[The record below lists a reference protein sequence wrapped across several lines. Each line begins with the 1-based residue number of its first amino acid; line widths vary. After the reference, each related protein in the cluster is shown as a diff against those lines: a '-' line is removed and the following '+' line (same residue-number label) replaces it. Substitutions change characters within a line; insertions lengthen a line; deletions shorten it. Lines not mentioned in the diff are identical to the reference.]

1 MKRLHF
7 FLIKSFL
14 GPFIATF
21 FITVFLLLM
30 QFLWK
35 YIDDL
40 VGKGL
45 EFAQITE
52 LLFYASA
59 RFVPAALPITMLLCS
74 VMVFGKLGEQYE
86 LVALKSAGISLY
98 KLLLPL
104 VLLVLLFSYGSFL
117 FSNYVMPIANLKNGS
132 MIYDIQKKKP
142 ALNIKEGIF
151 YKDIEGFSIKVN
163 KKDAD
168 GITLKDILIYDHTSR
183 DGNNKVLIA
192 ESGKMQLTLDE
203 KLLELILYNGHSY
216 IEIPEKKRKKDN
228 PFRTTHFKENIIRF
242 DLANFNTIK
251 NSEKLYKGHYAMLN
265 NKQLSSAIDSLQLK
279 YEEKKLLFKTN
290 ISNKYANKLM
300 LEKIFEDTVLPS
312 KKKDKKQYD
321 IAINK
326 IKILESIAKSNK
338 DDLEYRKIIIT
349 KHKIEWHRKISLAV
363 ACLLLFLIGAPLG
376 SIIRKGGFGVPV
388 LVAALFFI
396 FYYILNIIG
405 EKSAKDLSM
414 QAYEGM
420 WLANIV
426 FVPIT
431 IFLIYKAKNDA
442 KIFDFTPITLVLKR
456 FKKQDPIA

>member
-1 MKRLHF
+1 
-7 FLIKSFL
+7 
-14 GPFIATF
+14 
-21 FITVFLLLM
+21 
-30 QFLWK
+30 
-35 YIDDL
+35 
-40 VGKGL
+40 
-45 EFAQITE
+45 
-52 LLFYASA
+52 
-59 RFVPAALPITMLLCS
+59 
-74 VMVFGKLGEQYE
+74 
-86 LVALKSAGISLY
+86 
-98 KLLLPL
+98 
-104 VLLVLLFSYGSFL
+104 
-117 FSNYVMPIANLKNGS
+117 
-132 MIYDIQKKKP
+132 
-142 ALNIKEGIF
+142 
-151 YKDIEGFSIKVN
+151 
-163 KKDAD
+163 
-168 GITLKDILIYDHTSR
+168 
-183 DGNNKVLIA
+183 
-192 ESGKMQLTLDE
+192 
-203 KLLELILYNGHSY
+203 
-216 IEIPEKKRKKDN
+216 
-228 PFRTTHFKENIIRF
+228 
-242 DLANFNTIK
+242 
-251 NSEKLYKGHYAMLN
+251 MLN

-426 FVPIT
+426 FVPIA

>member
-1 MKRLHF
+1 MKRLHL

-21 FITVFLLLM
+21 FIAIFLLLM

-35 YIDDL
+35 YVDDL

-45 EFAQITE
+45 DFDQIAL

-59 RFVPAALPITMLLCS
+59 RFVPIALPIAMLLAS

-86 LVALKSAGISLY
+86 LVALKSAGISLPRI
-98 KLLLPL
+98 LLPL
-104 VLLVLLFSYGSFL
+104 TIFVFVLSYGSFL

-151 YKDIEGFSIKVN
+151 YKDIEGFSMKINEKN
-163 KKDAD
+163 TSNN
-168 GITLKDILIYDHTSR
+168 TLKDIIIYDHTSNN
-183 DGNNKVLIA
+183 GNDKVIIA
-192 ESGKMQLTLDE
+192 ESGIMQLTPDE
-203 KLLELILYNGHSY
+203 KFLELILYNGHSY
-216 IEIPEKKRKKDN
+216 IDIPNKKSKN
-228 PFRTTHFKENIIRF
+228 PYRTTHFKEDLIRF
-242 DLANFNTIK
+242 DLASFSKTK

-265 NKQLSSAIDSLQLK
+265 NKQLENAIDSLELK
-279 YEEKKLLFKTN
+279 IEEKKTTFNKNSIANYKTE
-290 ISNKYANKLM
+290 
-300 LEKIFEDTVLPS
+300 LEIDSIIALKSFSPTQT
-312 KKKDKKQYD
+312 KQQYD

-326 IKILESIAKSNK
+326 LNTLKSVTKSNN
-338 DDLEYRKIIIT
+338 DDLEYRNIIVT

-363 ACLLLFLIGAPLG
+363 ACFLLFLIGAPLG
-376 SIIRKGGFGVPV
+376 SIIRKGGFGIPV
-388 LVAALFFI
+388 LVSVLFFI
-396 FYYILNIIG
+396 LYHVLNMIG

-420 WLANIV
+420 WLANLV
-426 FVPIT
+426 FVPIA

-442 KIFDFTPITLVLKR
+442 KLFDFSNLSILLNR
-456 FKKQDPIA
+456 FRKNNQLQ